1 MNFDRLLSTVERRR
15 KTIAVY
21 SSDADDVADG
31 FEVRNASVEHRRLP
45 DAGSAG
51 FAVVRDRDGF
61 AGAIGLGELE
71 EFVEPPIYSPWD
83 EAFLTAEY
91 RTLFELLDDSLFASL
106 DRRQLLA
113 ATREIENRA
122 WRVGRGTLRV
132 GFQRLSILETQVGFY
147 ARLGAETALDVHVY
161 GRDDW
166 DPPVIPNTTVHAESG
181 DEIGSF
187 WFLAFDGGDDE
198 TQACALLARERA
210 PGEFS
215 GFWTYDPQIVDEMM
229 TYLRNTYD

>member
-15 KTIAVY
+15 KTIVVY
-21 SSDADDVADG
+21 SSDDDDVADG

-45 DAGSAG
+45 DGAAG
-51 FAVVRDRDGF
+51 FAVVRGRDGF

-132 GFQRLSILETQVGFY
+132 GFQRLSILETQIDFY

-166 DPPVIPNTTVHAESG
+166 DPLEIPNTTVHAEPG

-198 TQACALLARERA
+198 TQACALLAKERA
-210 PGEFS
+210 PGKFS

-229 TYLRNTYD
+229 TYVRNTYD